1 MTRII
6 AAASA
11 LVILCACGDA
21 QRAAPPAADQTPP
34 AQPPQPA
41 AAEKRDGRH
50 AILFVGT
57 SLTAGYGLGAQFAYP
72 AVIQA
77 RIDSAGLPYR
87 VINAGISGET
97 SAGGLRRIDWA
108 LQQPISVLVLELGA
122 NDGLRGLDTDSL
134 EHNLDQIIRRTRAKY
149 PDAEIVIAG
158 MQAPPNL
165 GPDYTHE
172 FRSVYGRLADRHD
185 AVFIPFLLEG
195 VAGVPALNQSD
206 SMHPTAEGQR
216 IMAQT
221 VWRYLRP
228 LLKTK

>member
-1 MTRII
+1 MMRII

-11 LVILCACGDA
+11 LVILYACGDT
-21 QRAAPPAADQTPP
+21 QRAAPAPPDPTPP
-34 AQPPQPA
+34 AQA
-41 AAEKRDGRH
+41 APTASAEKRDDRSG
-50 AILFVGT
+50 ILFVGT

-72 AVIQA
+72 ALIQA
-77 RIDSAGLPYR
+77 KIDSAGLPYR

-97 SAGGLRRIDWA
+97 SAGGLRRIEWA
-108 LQQPISVLVLELGA
+108 LQQPVSVLVLELGA

-149 PDAEIVIAG
+149 PDSEIVIAG

-165 GPDYTHE
+165 GADYTHE
-172 FRSVYGRLADRHD
+172 FRAVYGRLADRHN

-195 VAGVPALNQSD
+195 VAGNPALNQSD

-221 VWRYLRP
+221 VWPYLKP
-228 LLKTK
+228 LLKGN